1 MGRANVVAEVT
12 GPVWKVET
20 ESGATVGPDDVV
32 MLIESMKMEI
42 PVLAAGSGR
51 IAEILV
57 KEGEM
62 VQEGQTVAVIAT

>member
-1 MGRANVVAEVT
+1 MVAEVT
-12 GPVWKVET
+12 GTVWKVEAAP
-20 ESGATVGPDDVV
+20 GAAVGPDDVV

-57 KEGEM
+57 REGDT
-62 VQEGQTVAVIAT
+62 VQEGETVAVLDT